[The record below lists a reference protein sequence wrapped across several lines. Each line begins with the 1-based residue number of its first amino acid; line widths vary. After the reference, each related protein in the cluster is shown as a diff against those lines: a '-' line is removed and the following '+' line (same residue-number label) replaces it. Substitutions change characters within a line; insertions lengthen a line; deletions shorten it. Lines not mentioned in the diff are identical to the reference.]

1 MPGESLKRKQ
11 ETSQGAVRPGQ
22 EPEPGTEVAKRWFPN
37 ATRPR
42 GDRQGQL
49 TWTQVR
55 AGHDVGQ
62 DGTWCSLLG
71 PQAPPL
77 FLESA
82 GARPAWEPGA
92 QPSALHLVGLRWSGP
107 SRPEQ
112 FCTVSGASLESRANS
127 GRTRTAGPLA
137 GPGDHLLEFAV
148 MVKGMGSSPLAGF

>member
-37 ATRPR
+37 AARPR
-42 GDRQGQL
+42 GNRQGQL

-77 FLESA
+77 FLESSGGEA
-82 GARPAWEPGA
+82 SVGARC
-92 QPSALHLVGLRWSGP
+92 SALSHAPCWPQVV
-107 SRPEQ
+107 RP
-112 FCTVSGASLESRANS
+112 
-127 GRTRTAGPLA
+127 
-137 GPGDHLLEFAV
+137 
-148 MVKGMGSSPLAGF
+148 